1 MTTKAKNKS
10 TKILPQWGSTSEES
24 LPPQKADTLQPVVGL
39 AGIAAY
45 VNAELRRD
53 TLRFEAAVTLAVG
66 VTLQRHGIKEIRIY
80 PNELQAFQQNFN
92 AAQQLN
98 EDGSFTINY
107 EPK

>member
-39 AGIAAY
+39 AGY
-45 VNAELRRD
+45 TAESRRD